1 MKPHLVCVGGEDHA
15 LRIPFLMEM
24 RERGFRVTAVSSGEE
39 APFQRHGIAH
49 RSYRFD
55 RFATGASNAGIV
67 GKLRR
72 LILELRPDI
81 VQSFD
86 TKPNL
91 LTPLAVRGRAPVIRT
106 INGLGW
112 TFSSLQPRALALRP
126 VFCCLQLLASFWTAA
141 TVFQNRDDQTFFE
154 RYGLIGH
161 GESLLIGGS
170 GIDVGAF
177 AAARRL
183 GPSAARLR
191 QEFGLHSAEVVMF
204 VGRLTRQK
212 GIPTLLAAIPK
223 VVAKRPDARFVF
235 VGPWQSEGPF
245 AVDPS
250 EFERFRSHVVLL
262 GERQDVPALLGMAD
276 IFAFP
281 TEYREGIPRVLLE
294 AGLAGLPIVAS
305 RMPGCSDFIED
316 GWNGCLVAARDPDAL
331 AERIIELL
339 SDRPLAAVLGN
350 RSAAVVRER
359 FALPLIVD
367 QYCDLYDKT
376 TNARSQDGSVRS
388 RPGTA
393 PRRDLADRRLG
404 GMSG

>member
-1 MKPHLVCVGGEDHA
+1 
-15 LRIPFLMEM
+15 
-24 RERGFRVTAVSSGEE
+24 
-39 APFQRHGIAH
+39 
-49 RSYRFD
+49 
-55 RFATGASNAGIV
+55 
-67 GKLRR
+67 
-72 LILELRPDI
+72 
-81 VQSFD
+81 
-86 TKPNL
+86 
-91 LTPLAVRGRAPVIRT
+91 
-106 INGLGW
+106 
-112 TFSSLQPRALALRP
+112 
-126 VFCCLQLLASFWTAA
+126 
-141 TVFQNRDDQTFFE
+141 
-154 RYGLIGH
+154 
-161 GESLLIGGS
+161 
-170 GIDVGAF
+170 
-177 AAARRL
+177 
-183 GPSAARLR
+183 
-191 QEFGLHSAEVVMF
+191 
-204 VGRLTRQK
+204 
-212 GIPTLLAAIPK
+212 
-223 VVAKRPDARFVF
+223 
-235 VGPWQSEGPF
+235 
-245 AVDPS
+245 
-250 EFERFRSHVVLL
+250 
-262 GERQDVPALLGMAD
+262 MAD